1 MLDRASQSSRGG
13 VLLSQ
18 LLLVF
23 FTAESEVSLL
33 ASLLAAE
40 HSCTTLPTSHF
51 RRETTTTH
59 ECVLPLATDEAPT
72 DRLKE

>member
-18 LLLVF
+18 RLLVF
-23 FTAESEVSLL
+23 STAEPEVSLL

-40 HSCTTLPTSHF
+40 HSCTSLPTSHF

-59 ECVLPLATDEAPT
+59 GGFLPLATDEAPT
-72 DRLKE
+72 ARFTE